1 MGLASEHRRACKVAV
16 MHLQEQGAAP
26 MGLQVS
32 GAARLPSHAGQW
44 QASTMHEAELQG
56 SCSQH
61 EGVRPLAHAVG
72 DIRHLQ

>member
-1 MGLASEHRRACKVAV
+1 
-16 MHLQEQGAAP
+16 